1 MKEFGAELVGALAP
15 VVGEATANVLSEEL
29 GKMAADAEDPLNKAL
44 LSMMTNAMK
53 EHGAVG
59 IQSVITAVTDLSAGK
74 QVDLTKITDLET
86 ASDLLA
92 VMQNQE
98 ADRREAANDMLTQI
112 GKSLGVVTSALVSG
126 LILK

>member
-74 QVDLTKITDLET
+74 QVDITKITDLET

>member
-29 GKMAADAEDPLNKAL
+29 GKMAADAEDPLNKAH